1 MSGKKIDERV
11 VEMRF
16 DNQNFEKNV
25 QTSMSTLEKL
35 KQSLKFKNSTKELEN
50 VGATAKKI
58 DFAEMSKGIET
69 VNARFSNLQVI
80 GMTALSN
87 ITTAAMNA
95 GSTLARSLT
104 LDPIIKGFQEYE
116 TQINAVQTI
125 LANTQSKG
133 STLQDVNRALDELN
147 KYADQTIYNFTEMTK
162 NIGTFTA
169 AGVDLEKS
177 VTSIKGIANL
187 AAVSGSTSL
196 QASTAMYQLS
206 QALAAGRV
214 SLMDWNSVVN
224 AGMGG
229 EVFQTALKRTAE
241 NMGTDVDALIEKYGS
256 FRESLTRG
264 EWLTA
269 DVLTETLTQLS
280 GAYTE
285 ADLLAKGYTK
295 SQAQEILQLAETAV
309 NAATKVKTFTQLF
322 DTLGEALQSGWTQ
335 SWEIIIGD
343 FDEAQAMLT
352 KISETLGNVINESA
366 ESRNNLLM
374 GGLASGW
381 KQLLDEGINDEEGFV
396 ASVKAVAKEHGT
408 AVDEMMKDGTTFE
421 QTLKSGWLTTDVL
434 TESMDKYVEQLSG
447 MSDEQLRSAGYTK
460 EQVAELKKFSEEL
473 KTNSSLAEEFVNK
486 MKSASGREN
495 IIAGLWNVFE
505 GLGSALMKVKEAFRD
520 IFPPMTGDQLYDL
533 TVKFEDFTEKLK
545 PSVDTLD
552 RIKRIASGVFSAFDL
567 VRKGISALLS
577 PIGQLVG
584 SGGLGSITD
593 MLLEFVASIG
603 DFFTILNKSAGTGNF
618 FSGLQTGVGTVLSTV
633 MDLFDSATQGIRTFG
648 DVISWVG
655 GVLSGALGF
664 IGESLGNIFGWI
676 GDNVGFGDIF
686 AGLTAGGTIAMAK
699 KAIDMFNQLKDT
711 FSGGLLGIIFGN
723 SDEDGEGVKD
733 KITGILDGVHDSLDS
748 FTSGI
753 NAASLL
759 TIAGAIGILSAS
771 INTLSKI
778 EAADIGKSLGAIA
791 AMMVMLN
798 TSFTGII
805 RALDK
810 FSAKGIVKAGAS
822 MILMATALNIF
833 ANAIKKMSSI
843 PFDDVVKGLI
853 GLGVGLAELTVAMKA
868 MSKVKVSLKNVAA
881 MVVLAKACDI
891 LAEALGEFAGMSMD
905 DIGAGLTAMGGA
917 LAELT
922 AVIAIMNKVG
932 GGKSLAG
939 SVSLLI
945 AVQSLADIAEG
956 LKAVGSLSWE
966 TIERGLKG
974 IGGAL
979 GELTVAL
986 AILSKAGGG
995 GAVLGAASILIA
1007 VQSLADISQ
1016 ALSTI
1021 GNLSWET
1028 IERGLKGMGGALAE
1042 IGIVTGALGKLAGV
1056 SGLLGAGSIL
1066 IAAQS
1071 LEPIAE
1077 TLSKLGKMSWD
1088 EIGRGLAAMGGALAE
1103 LGLASA
1109 LTGLSGIAGLV
1120 GAGTIL
1126 LAVQGLDQL
1135 ANGLQKFGDMSW
1147 DEIGRGLTAMGG
1159 ALALVAGGSIL
1170 TGLTGIAGLVGA
1182 GTINLAV
1189 QGLDE
1194 LANALIKFGD
1204 MSWEEIERGLA
1215 AMGAALGETALGGL
1229 LNTLS
1234 GFGAGAIATIAE
1246 PLGTLADSVQKWSTV
1261 TVPEGLGDQLG
1272 QLAGG
1277 IGAFWSSGWGADA
1290 IATVAEPLGTMADS
1304 IKKWSGVSVPEGLGD
1319 QIGSLADGIGA
1330 FNFSG
1335 WGADAISSAAAPLG
1349 TLADSVSKWSNV
1361 TVPEGM
1367 QANLQSLA
1375 SGIEAFSFAFLG
1387 ASSMGAA
1394 VDPLTNLAGAVSAW
1408 SGVTVPAGMKENL
1421 QGLAEGVGAFN
1432 FVFIGAWS
1440 IGAAVE
1446 PLTNLA
1452 GAVKAWNGVTVP
1464 AGIKE
1469 SLQGLA
1475 DGVGAFSFAF
1485 VAGFS
1490 IGTIVEPLSELA
1502 GAVAKYSGLA
1512 VATDIGESI
1521 KSLGEGVKSLTG
1533 KNPGDIAGVVDA
1545 ISKLSTAVQDIS
1557 GIDFAGAASK
1567 LTSFATAINNVKVSG
1582 DAFSKLGTDL
1592 VVNFVNSLNA
1602 GVGSVQAAA
1611 SALGTA
1617 AVTAFT
1623 IAVAGASAM
1632 SASAGVA
1639 MVTGIASGISSGSGV
1654 VMASVTS
1661 VVSIALMSVVAQG
1674 GAFSASGL
1682 VLMTMMSTGLAAG
1695 SALVVASIGIALAG
1709 ASSTIRGYYS
1719 SFYSAGTYI
1728 ASGLA
1733 AGINSGRSVVTT
1745 AARNIARAAVT
1756 AARAAAGIN
1765 SPSKEFYAIGD
1776 FMNQGLTKA
1785 LGDGESSVYKAGY
1798 EVGNAATD
1806 GLTAAANT
1814 LSSILDSDFDS
1825 NPTITPVVDLTNI
1838 RSSAAVIGGM
1848 LGGVVPVGVVDDVN
1862 RLSYNM
1868 NRPNQNGSLND
1879 VVSSINKLRG
1889 DLAEFD
1895 RTQYNINGITYDDGS
1910 NIATAV
1916 GDLTRAIR
1924 IERRI

>member
-995 GAVLGAASILIA
+995 GAVLGAVSILIA

-1159 ALALVAGGSIL
+1159 ALGETGLAAAL
-1170 TGLTGIAGLVGA
+1170 TGLSGIAGLVGA
-1182 GTINLAV
+1182 GTINLTV
-1189 QGLDE
+1189 QSLDE
-1194 LANALIKFGD
+1194 LATSLQKFGD
-1204 MSWEEIERGLA
+1204 MSWDEIERGLA

-1277 IGAFWSSGWGADA
+1277 VASFWNSGWGADA
-1290 IATVAEPLGTMADS
+1290 ISTVAEPLGTMADS
-1304 IKKWSGVSVPEGLGD
+1304 IKNWTGVSVPEGLGD
-1319 QIGSLADGIGA
+1319 QIGSLADGISA
-1330 FNFSG
+1330 FWASG
-1335 WGADAISSAAAPLG
+1335 WGADAISTVAGPLG
-1349 TLADSVSKWSNV
+1349 TLADSVSKWTTI
-1361 TVPEGM
+1361 TVPENL

-1375 SGIEAFSFAFLG
+1375 TGVKAFDWSWGNSLGSFVEPLSNMADSVNKWAGITMPPSIETDLTALANGVKAFDWSWGYSLGSFVQPLTDLAG
-1387 ASSMGAA
+1387 AMSKWNGVSIPANIG
-1394 VDPLTNLAGAVSAW
+1394 DTLTNLA
-1408 SGVTVPAGMKENL
+1408 
-1421 QGLAEGVGAFN
+1421 EGCKAFN
-1432 FVFIGAWS
+1432 WSWGSSLESFI
-1440 IGAAVE
+1440 E
-1446 PLTNLA
+1446 PLDSLS
-1452 GAVKAWNGVTVP
+1452 TVLP
-1464 AGIKE
+1464 
-1469 SLQGLA
+1469 
-1475 DGVGAFSFAF
+1475 
-1485 VAGFS
+1485 
-1490 IGTIVEPLSELA
+1490 
-1502 GAVAKYSGLA
+1502 KYSGLA
-1512 VATDIGESI
+1512 IATDIGDSI
-1521 KSLGEGVKSLTG
+1521 ASLGDGVKSLSGKSPGEITG
-1533 KNPGDIAGVVDA
+1533 VIDA
-1545 ISKLSTAVQDIS
+1545 ISNLADAVTNIS

-1567 LTSFATAINNVKVSG
+1567 LTSFATAIDSVNISG
-1582 DAFSKLGTDL
+1582 DAFSKLGTDM
-1592 VVNFVNSLNA
+1592 VANFVNSLNA

-1611 SALGTA
+1611 SSLGTA

-1632 SASAGVA
+1632 SASAGIA

-1661 VVSIALMSVVAQG
+1661 VVSMALMSVVAQG

-1798 EVGNAATD
+1798 EVGHAATD

-1814 LSSILDSDFDS
+1814 LSSILDSDLDS
-1825 NPTITPVVDLTNI
+1825 NPTITPVVDLTNV
-1838 RSSAAVIGGM
+1838 RSSAAAIGGM
-1848 LGGVVPVGVVDDVN
+1848 LGGMVPVGVVDDAN